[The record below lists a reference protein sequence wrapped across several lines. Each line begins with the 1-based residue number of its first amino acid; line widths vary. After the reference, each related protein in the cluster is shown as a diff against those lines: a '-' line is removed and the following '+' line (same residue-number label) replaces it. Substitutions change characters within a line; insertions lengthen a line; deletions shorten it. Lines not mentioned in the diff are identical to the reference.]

1 MIKKIK
7 LPSKIVIASFNK
19 GKVIE
24 IKQLLKNSKSSFISI
39 SEFTEIAP
47 EENGKTFNENA
58 LIKARYANKISGLCS
73 LADDSGLSVNALN
86 GEPGIFS
93 SRWAGKDN
101 NFLQAIKSIEKK
113 IKYEKDNSA
122 FFTCALALVINNYK
136 EYSFEGKINGSLV
149 FPSRGENGFG
159 YDPIFV
165 PKGENFTFAQMN
177 QDKKDSMSHRFEAY
191 KKMKEV
197 FFV

>member
-113 IKYEKDNSA
+113 LKYEKDNSA
-122 FFTCALALVINNYK
+122 YFTCVLALVINNYK
-136 EYSFEGKINGSLV
+136 
-149 FPSRGENGFG
+149 NGFG